1 MKVTLNKNIKLNSAQ
16 AYLRFQKEELRK
28 DIEEYLKGEKTFEPF
43 IENRIKDYLRNIGIF
58 DEQYQLTKLGY
69 TVKESGKIFV
79 SEEGK
84 YQIWFTQNDLFFKT
98 TIFYFRRLQPNPKDE
113 IRDQIS
119 LDKKGHFLLP
129 TEENKYTKLNL
140 VSDEV
145 FGNINNH
152 NNQIH
157 FSWIWENLEKSY
169 YVFSGRFGNKDN
181 SINITSEQIPSDKD
195 IQIII
200 SEILSDWNTKQKRY
214 SIRFNGLS
222 EQMLTTFED
231 KNYTSKWNDFEVQIQ
246 NLPLMPY
253 DYVEAEKW
261 RNWLLNEELKKD
273 YFGLTDFE
281 ETAREFNEKEAL
293 STFNLNVPKIK
304 EFIEKTESKKVFW
317 HLNAPIDL
325 NPNTKIK
332 LSSKTQHVELRQ
344 GDKVSF
350 ADIVAKLGFDNISVF
365 LYYDRF
371 VYNHNQQRAV
381 SALAKAVNSTKKTV
395 VTDLTPKDNS
405 SDFIQKNVKEITL
418 KDCKTIF
425 KGRSPHDRYLIVS
438 NQNGMSIWNISNSI
452 DYISFS
458 DQNINET
465 TVGTIR
471 QSVVFTPISKEMIDK
486 DLLNFFNNETKN
498 GN

>member
-1 MKVTLNKNIKLNSAQ
+1 MKVTISKKIHLKSAQ

-28 DIEEYLKGEKTFEPF
+28 DIQEYLKGEKSFEPF
-43 IENRIKDYLRNIGIF
+43 IENRIKDYLKNIGVF
-58 DEQYQLTKLGY
+58 DEQYQLTKLGN
-69 TVKESGKIFV
+69 TVKDSGKMFV

-84 YQIWFTQNDLFFKT
+84 YQIWFTQNDTFFKT
-98 TIFYFRRLQPNPKDE
+98 TIFYFRRLQPSPKDE
-113 IRDQIS
+113 IRDKIS
-119 LDKKGHFLLP
+119 IDRKGHFLLP

-140 VSDEV
+140 VSDVV
-145 FGNINNH
+145 FGNINNQ
-152 NNQIH
+152 NNELH
-157 FSWIWENLEKSY
+157 FSWIWENLEKSH
-169 YVFSGRFGNKDN
+169 YVFRGHLGNKN
-181 SINITSEQIPSDKD
+181 NPINITSEQVPSDKE

-200 SEILSDWNTKQKRY
+200 SHILSDWNTEQNRY
-214 SIRFNGLS
+214 SVRFDGLS
-222 EQMLTTFED
+222 EQMRNTFED
-231 KNYTSKWNDFEVQIQ
+231 KNHSSKWKDFDVQIQ

-253 DYVEAEKW
+253 DNVDAEKW

-273 YFGLTDFE
+273 YFSSTDFE
-281 ETAREFNEKEAL
+281 ETAIELNEKEAL
-293 STFNLNVPKIK
+293 STFSLNVPKIK

-317 HLNAPIDL
+317 HLNAPMDL

-350 ADIVAKLGFDNISVF
+350 ADIVAKLGFDNSSVF

-371 VYNHNQQRAV
+371 VYNQNQQRAV
-381 SALAKAVNSTKKTV
+381 SALAKAVNSMKKIV
-395 VTDLTPKDNS
+395 VTDLTPKDKS

-425 KGRSPHDRYLIVS
+425 KGRSPHDRYLIAS

-458 DQNINET
+458 VKDINET

-471 QSVVFTPISKEMIDK
+471 QSVVFTPISKEMLDK
-486 DLLNFFNNETKN
+486 DLLNFINNETNN